1 MRDFQVRNQHTLC
14 EPLTARAVSVL
25 NVTVSTPRRN
35 LRYRRNENS
44 CYGHLVA
51 QYLPVRHVTHNHG
64 ATRVGWREKKL
75 TDATA
80 AVSTTSTSGFWCC
93 PATTS
98 QGALPARSPNT
109 TSARSVP
116 NERSAL
122 DQSTPSVS
130 TLPASSSACLLCL
143 TSQLRISRGFIL
155 DPSLFQK

>member
-1 MRDFQVRNQHTLC
+1 MIQVRNQHTLC
-14 EPLTARAVSVL
+14 EPLTARVVSVL
-25 NVTVSTPRRN
+25 NVTGSTPRRN

-143 TSQLRISRGFIL
+143 TSHLRLRISRGFIL